1 MAATIRDVARAAG
14 VSPSTVSR
22 ALALSGLVTAATRDR
37 VLQAARELGYEP
49 NRAARGLVT
58 GRTHNLGLIVP
69 DLANPFFPGIV
80 KGVQARAH
88 DADHAVFVADTD
100 EDAVAEVKLART
112 LAKQVDGMILCS
124 TRMGDAE
131 LRALAADIAV
141 VVMNRRVDGIA
152 AINVDN
158 VGGMRQA
165 AGHLAALGHRRIGY
179 AAGPSNAWAS
189 QQRLDGL
196 RGAAADLGVEL
207 VELGNF
213 APVFASGVAAADL
226 ALAAGT
232 TAVMGFND
240 VVALGLLSRLNG
252 RRIAVPDQVSVVG
265 CDDIALS
272 AMCSPSLTTIA
283 LPQERAGRAAVDL
296 LLSLLNDRA
305 AGGGVALEL
314 ETQLVVRASTGPA
327 PDG

>member
-1 MAATIRDVARAAG
+1 

-22 ALALSGLVTAATRDR
+22 ALALSELVTARTRDR

-189 QQRLDGL
+189 RQRLDGL
-196 RGAAADLGVEL
+196 RGATADLGVEL

-252 RRIAVPDQVSVVG
+252 RRIAVPDQVSVLG

-296 LLSLLNDRA
+296 LLSLLYDRA

-314 ETQLVVRASTGPA
+314 ETQLVVRASTGPP
-327 PDG
+327 PDR

>member
-1 MAATIRDVARAAG
+1 VAATIRDVARAAG

-22 ALALSGLVTAATRDR
+22 ALALSELVTATTRDR

-196 RGAAADLGVEL
+196 RGATAGLGVEL

-232 TAVMGFND
+232 TAVIGYND
-240 VVALGLLSRLNG
+240 VVALGLLSRLSG
-252 RRIAVPDQVSVVG
+252 RGVAVPDRVSVVG